1 MNNEKIQHI
10 ETISAFHELH
20 GLPEPEHPLISVV
33 DVESLSR
40 FSEPKHFVYDFYCIA
55 LKRDCNVELSYG
67 QQQYDFDE
75 GVMLFIAPNQALVV
89 EHTEQ
94 QGAKRSG
101 EMLLIHPD
109 FLWSTPLAKT
119 IKQYEYFGYSAN
131 EALFLSKKE
140 ENKMLEIIENIRQEY
155 HSTIDEFSQDI
166 IISQIETL
174 LNYAERFYRRQFITR
189 KITNHKILDRLE
201 VTLTTYFN
209 DDNFEK
215 GLPTVQEIAENLNV
229 SPNYL
234 STLLKQM
241 TGQSTQQH
249 IHNKLIEKA
258 KEKLSTTELSISE
271 IAYGLGFEHSQSF
284 SKLFKDKTNLSP
296 SGFRQSFN

>member
-1 MNNEKIQHI
+1 MSNEKIQHI

-20 GLPEPEHPLISVV
+20 GLPEPDHPLISVV

-40 FSEPKHFVYDFYCIA
+40 FSESKHFVYDFYCIA

-75 GVMLFIAPNQALVV
+75 GIMLFIAPNQALVV
-89 EHTEQ
+89 EHTEE

-119 IKQYEYFGYSAN
+119 IKQYKYFGYSTN

-140 ENKMLEIIENIRQEY
+140 ENTMLEIIENIRQEY
-155 HSTIDEFSQDI
+155 HENIDEFSQDI

-174 LNYAERFYRRQFITR
+174 LNYAEI
-189 KITNHKILDRLE
+189 
-201 VTLTTYFN
+201 
-209 DDNFEK
+209 
-215 GLPTVQEIAENLNV
+215 
-229 SPNYL
+229 
-234 STLLKQM
+234 
-241 TGQSTQQH
+241 
-249 IHNKLIEKA
+249 
-258 KEKLSTTELSISE
+258 
-271 IAYGLGFEHSQSF
+271 
-284 SKLFKDKTNLSP
+284 
-296 SGFRQSFN
+296 